1 MNTRLIALL
10 TLLAMCGLLSAPV
23 AAADYYIVVSEKN
36 ATRSLSAQEALHIFM
51 GRTRSFPDGV
61 PATSYELA
69 DAPQRAGFYRTLAD
83 MSLAQV
89 TSYWA
94 RLMFSGRNLPPQQV
108 HGQASLLETVRRDP
122 HAITWLPAPPT
133 ESGLRTVLVLKDGT

>member
-1 MNTRLIALL
+1 MNSSLIAVL
-10 TLLAMCGLLSAPV
+10 TLALCGLLCRP
-23 AAADYYIVVSEKN
+23 AAATDYYIVVSESN
-36 ATRSLSAQEALHIFM
+36 ATRTLSGQEVLHIFM

-61 PATSYELA
+61 PATRYELA
-69 DAPQRAGFYRTLAD
+69 DATQRAGFYRTLAD

-108 HGQASLLETVRRDP
+108 QGEAALLEKVRRDP
-122 HAITWLPAPPT
+122 HAITWLPAQSSAP
-133 ESGLRTVLVLKDGT
+133 GVRTVLVLRDGT

>member
-51 GRTRSFPDGV
+51 GRTRSFPDGL

-108 HGQASLLETVRRDP
+108 DDQAALMDKIRNNP
-122 HAITWLPAPPT
+122 QAIGWLPHPPAQR
-133 ESGLRTVLVLKDGT
+133 GLRTVLVLRNEP